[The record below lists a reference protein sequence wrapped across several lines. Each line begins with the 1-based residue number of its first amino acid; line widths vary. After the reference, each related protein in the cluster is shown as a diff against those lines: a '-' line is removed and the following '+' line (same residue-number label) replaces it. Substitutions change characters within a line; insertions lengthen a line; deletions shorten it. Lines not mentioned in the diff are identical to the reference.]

1 MAAWGLIAGVYGVF
15 LTLTAIAF
23 SGVPRSAIA
32 IAASA
37 AYACLAFGLGS
48 LSWFW
53 VHLFVPAVLLLSGY
67 WLPGL
72 LFRDP
77 QPWLEE
83 WLEQTDHAV
92 FTHLGV
98 NRLLRTAPRWILELL
113 EASYTA
119 DYLVVAAGALISAS
133 AGVGAI
139 SRYWT
144 IVLAAELVCYGALP
158 FLRSRPPRALEVPGV
173 MAQRAPRLRWLN
185 TTILDRASVQA
196 NTIPSGHVAGA
207 VAAALAVMSV
217 STAAGWILMGMAVA
231 IAASAIAGRYHYA
244 VDCVLGA
251 MVAVAASVAL

>member
-1 MAAWGLIAGVYGVF
+1 
-15 LTLTAIAF
+15 
-23 SGVPRSAIA
+23 
-32 IAASA
+32 
-37 AYACLAFGLGS
+37 
-48 LSWFW
+48 
-53 VHLFVPAVLLLSGY
+53 
-67 WLPGL
+67 

-77 QPWLEE
+77 QPWLEK

-92 FTHLGV
+92 FTRLGV

-119 DYLVVAAGALISAS
+119 DYLVVAAAALISAS

-144 IVLAAELVCYGALP
+144 IVLAAELACYGALP

-185 TTILDRASVQA
+185 TAILDRASVQA

-217 STAAGWILMGMAVA
+217 SATAGWILMGMAVA
-231 IAASAIAGRYHYA
+231 IIASAIAGRYHYA

-251 MVAVAASVAL
+251 VVAVAASVAL